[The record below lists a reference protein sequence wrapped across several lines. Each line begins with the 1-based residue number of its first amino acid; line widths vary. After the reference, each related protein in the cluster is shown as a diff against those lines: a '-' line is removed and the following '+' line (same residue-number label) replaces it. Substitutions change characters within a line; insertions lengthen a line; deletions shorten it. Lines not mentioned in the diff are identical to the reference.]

1 MCCIP
6 FLKRGLAQM
15 QMQYSVREAEFSDL
29 HKIIVLYRTVAA
41 RSGGIA
47 RTVEEVDE
55 TYVSGFIERCLKTG
69 IILTIEDLYN
79 PEILIAEVHTCNP
92 GIKVFSHLYSDLTLA
107 VHPDYQGKGIGSL
120 LFGTLLDEIEFKRPE
135 IQRVELIAKE
145 SNQRAIN
152 FYKKFGFI
160 PEGRLEKRILGTE
173 GKLEADIP
181 MAWIRPE
188 KDNEV

>member
-1 MCCIP
+1 
-6 FLKRGLAQM
+6 
-15 QMQYSVREAEFSDL
+15 MQYSVREAELSDL

-79 PEILIAEVHTCNP
+79 PEILIAEVHTCSP
-92 GIKVFSHLYSDLTLA
+92 GIKVFSHLYSELTLA
-107 VHPDYQGKGIGSL
+107 VHPDYQGKGIGTL
-120 LFGTLLDEIEFKRPE
+120 LFGTLFREIEFKHPE

-152 FYKKFGFI
+152 FYKKFGFK

-188 KDNEV
+188 KNSKLLEKRI